1 MSPAGEHLATFERFT
16 AHARVSLWEIT
27 LRQSTIDTML
37 WLILALVICVGL
49 ASAVVGLVAVPARR
63 EGRELLTDRGER
75 VVSTVASG
83 TEKVAKGAKEATAV
97 VTKKRRDDDADTSAA
112 TTAKPAAST
121 GARVTT
127 PAAAPTTTQEPRDSR
142 PAQQHRAAG

>member
-1 MSPAGEHLATFERFT
+1 
-16 AHARVSLWEIT
+16 
-27 LRQSTIDTML
+27 ML

-63 EGRELLTDRGER
+63 EGREVLTDRGER

-83 TEKVAKGAKEATAV
+83 TEKVAKGATKATAV
-97 VTKKRRDDDADTSAA
+97 VTKKRREDEAETA
-112 TTAKPAAST
+112 TTAAEPTAST
-121 GARVTT
+121 GARVAS

-142 PAQQHRAAG
+142 SAQEHRAAG